1 MFTETFSTSL
11 ENVPSVFSM
20 SDMQVKDIVRRGRGR
35 PRIHPVK
42 VRVQEGRGRPRN
54 KSVLEELQALPV
66 TQIMKFFSEFKKIK
80 NNSEK
85 EVNGNMNDFIEASA
99 RRALEII
106 KSV

>member
-1 MFTETFSTSL
+1 MFTESFSTSL
-11 ENVPSVFSM
+11 ENIPSVFTM
-20 SDMQVKDIVRRGRGR
+20 SDMQVKDIVNRPRGR

-54 KSVLEELQALPV
+54 KSVLEEVSSMSV
-66 TQIMKFFSEFKKIK
+66 TSIMKFFSEFKKLK

-85 EVNGNMNDFIEASA
+85 IDNEFIESCA